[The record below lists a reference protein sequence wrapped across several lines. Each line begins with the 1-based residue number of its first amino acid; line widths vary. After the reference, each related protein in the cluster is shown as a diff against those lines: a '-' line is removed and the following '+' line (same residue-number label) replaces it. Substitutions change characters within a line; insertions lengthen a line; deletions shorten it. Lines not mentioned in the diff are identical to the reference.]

1 MFIIANI
8 GSQAP
13 NPGEGIRLALLQNE
27 AGESGN
33 RKAIDINLKKL
44 ETAVKQAKQFNAHIL
59 STAEMFL
66 TGYAVTPEIVKEFAE
81 TQNGPSLQKTAQMA
95 KKNEIAIL
103 LCYPEKATVAGST
116 HYYDAMALFDKNG
129 TLLRNY
135 RKTHLW
141 GPYERENFS
150 FGYVF
155 PEEGEAYT
163 VVKVNEFPIGL
174 LNCYEAEFP
183 ELSRI
188 YALKGANLVIIP
200 TAADEYTVSQGGQKT
215 HMPYPDISK
224 TLIPSNAYQNIYFQA
239 YNNRYGIETY
249 NGKKNGKYLGNSVI
263 ADPHGKLLVAA
274 PHDKECV
281 LIADCIPA
289 DYGPT
294 HPQNTNYI
302 KNRRPELYSE
312 LILEKIAYE
321 DYIYQN
327 PPE

>member
-1 MFIIANI
+1 MHIIANI
-8 GSQAP
+8 GSKAP
-13 NPGEGIRLALLQNE
+13 APGKGIRLALLQNE
-27 AGESGN
+27 AGKSGN
-33 RKAIDINLKKL
+33 KEAVDINLKKL
-44 ETAVKQAKQFNAHIL
+44 EDAVKLAKKFDVQIL

-66 TGYAVTPEIVKEFAE
+66 TGYAITPETVKELAE
-81 TQNGPSLQKTAQMA
+81 TQDGPSLQKTAQMA
-95 KKNEIAIL
+95 EENEIAIL
-103 LCYPEKATVAGST
+103 LCYPEKATVAGT
-116 HYYDAMALFDKNG
+116 IHYYDSMALFDKNG
-129 TLLRNY
+129 ALLRNY

-141 GPYERENFS
+141 GPYERDNFS

-155 PEEGEAYT
+155 PEEGEAYV
-163 VVKVNEFPIGL
+163 VVKVNDFSIGL

-200 TAADEYTVSQGGQKT
+200 TAADEYTVSSGGQKT
-215 HMPYPDISK
+215 DMPYPDISK
-224 TLIPSNAYQNIYFQA
+224 TLIPSNAYQNIFFQA

-263 ADPHGKLLVAA
+263 GDPHGKLLAAA
-274 PHDKECV
+274 PHNEECMV
-281 LIADCIPA
+281 IADCIPA

-294 HPQNTNYI
+294 HPKNTNYI
-302 KNRRPELYSE
+302 KNRRPGLYSE
-312 LILEKIAYE
+312 LIREKIAYE